1 MSDTGFT
8 PPPPPPPPPPSGGGG
23 GALPPRGL
31 GDILS
36 TAFEVYR
43 ANAAKLVVIVAIVV
57 IPLALL
63 TSLFANVVFA
73 VETRTVEIGGQTV
86 TTVVDTR
93 GVFTS
98 LIAAAIGAV
107 IAFVMGFV
115 LQAAVTRA
123 AAQAVIG
130 DPVDTEASYRYGF
143 KRLGSVILV
152 SLLVGLIL
160 LGGFILLIIPGI
172 IFMVFLAVTIPALV
186 VEDKRGT
193 DALGRSWNLV
203 KGAFWHVLGTI
214 VVAGII
220 VSLVSGIISAIGGDN
235 FLVSWI
241 FTSIGQIIT
250 VPFSALVSVILYLDL
265 RARQESLTADRLRSE
280 IALGA

>member
-1 MSDTGFT
+1 MSDSGFT

-36 TAFEVYR
+36 TAFEVYK
-43 ANAAKLVVIVAIVV
+43 ANAAKLIVIVAIVV
-57 IPLALL
+57 VPLALL
-63 TSLFANVVFA
+63 SALFTDVIFDPTAEIVNVN
-73 VETRTVEIGGQTV
+73 
-86 TTVVDTR
+86 
-93 GVFTS
+93 GVPTLENVGFFTA
-98 LIAAAIGAV
+98 LIAGAIGAV

-130 DPVDTEASYRYGF
+130 DPVDAEASYRYGF

-172 IFMVFLAVTIPALV
+172 IFLVFLAVTIPALV
-186 VEDKRGT
+186 VENKRGT

-220 VSLVSGIISAIGGDN
+220 VSVVSAIIGAIGGDN
-235 FLVSWI
+235 FVVSWI
-241 FTSIGQIIT
+241 FTSIAQIIT
-250 VPFSALVSVILYLDL
+250 VPFSALVSVVLYLDL
-265 RARQESLTADRLRSE
+265 RARQESLTAETLRGE
-280 IALGA
+280 IASGA

>member
-8 PPPPPPPPPPSGGGG
+8 PPPPPPPPPSGGGG

-43 ANAAKLVVIVAIVV
+43 ANAAKLIVIVAIVV

-63 TSLFANVVFA
+63 TSLFANVVFE

-86 TTVVDTR
+86 TTVADTR

-98 LIAAAIGAV
+98 LIAAAIGVV

-130 DPVDTEASYRYGF
+130 DPVDAEASYRYGF

-172 IFMVFLAVTIPALV
+172 IFAVFLAVTIPALV
-186 VEDKRGT
+186 VENKRGT

-220 VSLVSGIISAIGGDN
+220 AGLVSGIISAIGGDN

-250 VPFSALVSVILYLDL
+250 VPFSALVSVVLYLDL

>member
-36 TAFEVYR
+36 TAFEVYK
-43 ANAAKLVVIVAIVV
+43 ANAAKLIVIVAIVV

-63 TSLFANVVFA
+63 TSLFANVVFE
-73 VETRTVEIGGQTV
+73 VETTTVEIGGRPV
-86 TTVVDTR
+86 TTVASQ

-130 DPVDTEASYRYGF
+130 DPVDAEASYRYGF

-172 IFMVFLAVTIPALV
+172 IFLVFLAVTIPALV
-186 VEDKRGT
+186 VENKRGT

>member
-8 PPPPPPPPPPSGGGG
+8 PPPPPPPPPPSGGGEG
-23 GALPPRGL
+23 TLPPRGL

-43 ANAAKLVVIVAIVV
+43 ANAAKLIVIVAIVV
-57 IPLALL
+57 VPLALL
-63 TSLFANVVFA
+63 ASLFANVVFD
-73 VETRTVEIGGQTV
+73 VETTTVEIGGQQV
-86 TTVVDTR
+86 TTIDSQ

-130 DPVDTEASYRYGF
+130 DPVDAEASYRYGF

-160 LGGFILLIIPGI
+160 LGGFILLIIPGL

-186 VEDKRGT
+186 VENKRGT

-214 VVAGII
+214 LVAGII
-220 VSLVSGIISAIGGDN
+220 VSLISGIISAIGGDN

-241 FTSIGQIIT
+241 FTSIAQIIT

>member
-1 MSDTGFT
+1 MSDSGFT

-36 TAFEVYR
+36 TAFEVYK
-43 ANAAKLVVIVAIVV
+43 ANAAKLIVIVAIVV
-57 IPLALL
+57 VPLALL
-63 TSLFANVVFA
+63 SALFTDVIFDPTAEIVNVN
-73 VETRTVEIGGQTV
+73 
-86 TTVVDTR
+86 
-93 GVFTS
+93 GVPTLENVGFFTA
-98 LIAAAIGAV
+98 LIAGAIGAV
-107 IAFVMGFV
+107 IAFLMGFV

-130 DPVDTEASYRYGF
+130 DPVDAEASYRYGF

-172 IFMVFLAVTIPALV
+172 IFLVFLAVTIPALV
-186 VEDKRGT
+186 VENKRGT

-220 VSLVSGIISAIGGDN
+220 VSVVSAIIGAIGGDN
-235 FLVSWI
+235 FVVSWI
-241 FTSIGQIIT
+241 FTSIAQIIT
-250 VPFSALVSVILYLDL
+250 VPFSALVSVVLYLDL
-265 RARQESLTADRLRSE
+265 RARQESLTAETLRGE
-280 IALGA
+280 IASGA